1 MSFLFSPAALG
12 QISLKNR
19 IIVPPMC
26 QYSAIDGMP
35 TAWHHSHYMNLALS
49 GASLVI
55 VEASAVT
62 PAGRITYKDLGIWN
76 DEQATALKNMLA
88 DIRQFADARLGIQ
101 IAHAGRKA
109 STDLPW
115 LGGQSLSKQEQN
127 GWETVSASNLPFGH
141 SHPPRELSKQEIHD
155 IQQQLSM
162 RLNVQNMRDL
172 MLLKSMQPTVIYC
185 INFYRQ
191 SRTSAK
197 MNMGAILKTAVV
209 Y

>member
-62 PAGRITYKDLGIWN
+62 PLGVSPIKISVSGMMN
-76 DEQATALKNMLA
+76 
-88 DIRQFADARLGIQ
+88 RQ
-101 IAHAGRKA
+101 
-109 STDLPW
+109 
-115 LGGQSLSKQEQN
+115 
-127 GWETVSASNLPFGH
+127 
-141 SHPPRELSKQEIHD
+141 PP
-155 IQQQLSM
+155 
-162 RLNVQNMRDL
+162 
-172 MLLKSMQPTVIYC
+172 
-185 INFYRQ
+185 
-191 SRTSAK
+191 
-197 MNMGAILKTAVV
+197 
-209 Y
+209 